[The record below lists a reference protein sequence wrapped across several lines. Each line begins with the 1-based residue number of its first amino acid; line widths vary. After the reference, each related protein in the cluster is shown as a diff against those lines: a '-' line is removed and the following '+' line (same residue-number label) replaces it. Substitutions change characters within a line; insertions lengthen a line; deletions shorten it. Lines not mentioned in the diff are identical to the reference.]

1 MLSTIRRLV
10 RTYTE
15 SKALVLLYHR
25 VAEPES
31 DIWDLA
37 VTPARFEQQLRFLQK
52 TGLVISAEEL
62 VAQLAKRTLK
72 RRSVVITFDDGYVD
86 NFLAARPLLAHYQL
100 PATFFVASGNV
111 GSAQE
116 FWWDELE
123 HLCLFAERLP
133 PICSLAVA
141 GCHLA
146 VELGA
151 EQLLSPALRQRHL
164 SWKVCHEVPPTKRA
178 ALFYQLWQLLKPLP
192 YSEQQQQLRL
202 LRAWAGASMV
212 IRPAYH
218 SLSPAQLRELSSNQL
233 FTIGAHTVTH
243 PALASHSASLQ
254 AQELRAGQQALS
266 QITGRLPALAAYP
279 YGNYD
284 EKTMAVAAGLALTAA
299 FTTEA
304 RAVTNE
310 SQQYQ
315 LGRFQVGNWA
325 GDEFYQ
331 RLDNWFAAG

>member
-1 MLSTIRRLV
+1 MRKYSEAR
-10 RTYTE
+10 
-15 SKALVLLYHR
+15 ALVLLYHR

-37 VTPARFEQQLRFLQK
+37 VTPARFEQQLRILQK
-52 TGLVISAEEL
+52 TGFVISAEEL
-62 VAQLAKRTLK
+62 VTRLAQQTLK

-86 NFLAARPLLAHYQL
+86 NLLVASPLLMHYQL
-100 PATFFVASGNV
+100 PATFFIASGNI

-133 PICSLAVA
+133 PVCSLVVA
-141 GCHLA
+141 GYHLA

-151 EQLLSPALRQRHL
+151 EQHLSPALRQRHL
-164 SWKVCHEVPPTKRA
+164 SWKAYHEAPPTNRA
-178 ALFYQLWQLLKPLP
+178 ALFYQLWQLIKPLP
-192 YSEQQQQLRL
+192 YFEQQQQLRL
-202 LRAWAGASMV
+202 LRAWASASMV

-218 SLSPAQLRELSSNQL
+218 SLSPVQLRELSSHQL

-266 QITGRLPALAAYP
+266 QITGRQPALAAYP
-279 YGNYD
+279 YGNYN
-284 EKTMAVAAGLALTAA
+284 EETMAVAASLALTAA

-315 LGRFQVGNWA
+315 LGRFQVGNWT
-325 GDEFYQ
+325 GDELYQ
-331 RLDNWFAAG
+331 RLDNWFATG